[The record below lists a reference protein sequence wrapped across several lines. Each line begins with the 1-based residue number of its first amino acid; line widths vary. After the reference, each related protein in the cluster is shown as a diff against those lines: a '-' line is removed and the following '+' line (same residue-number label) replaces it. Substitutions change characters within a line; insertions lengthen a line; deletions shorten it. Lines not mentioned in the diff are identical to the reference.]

1 MISNIPKKNIVI
13 LIIIPALAIILGGI
27 GFYFVEVHVDEP
39 SITNVEDAFWLALVT
54 ITTVGYGE
62 VYPKT
67 TEGRI
72 IATLLLFVGVLT
84 LFGFLSAIAF
94 KIVHPTQIVNS
105 NQNSESFK
113 IQNSNSKLNIY
124 DKEVTKTENPDKR
137 KGKQETEIDAYD
149 PTQSYETKLLL
160 KEKIDKLEEMSP
172 REFANFILKLT
183 NFYYD
188 RNL

>member
-183 NFYYD
+183 NFYHD